1 MIELVVGVLGLLAII
16 AAWDIAKRIVATR
29 EVSEKL
35 TKRVDE
41 SIAYYHQLDE
51 RMKQIHARL
60 ELQKGAAA
68 NRMPTTLR
76 GRL

>member
-1 MIELVVGVLGLLAII
+1 MIELVVGVLGLLAIV
-16 AAWDIAKRIVATR
+16 ASWDIAKRSIATR

-41 SIAYYHQLDE
+41 AVAYYHQIDSRLNTIN
-51 RMKQIHARL
+51 QRL
-60 ELQKGAAA
+60 ELQKGTQAS
-68 NRMPTTLR
+68 RMPTTLR